1 MSVAD
6 DIAFVLSRAGFG
18 PTPAE
23 VVAARQSGYEATV
36 TALTSP
42 PGPDL
47 GASNAPVP
55 DIGPDPAPR
64 LGDLTPA
71 ERAVVDQGRGVQ
83 LRTLSRWWLDRLSV
97 ADHQATE
104 KLLFFWHGH
113 WATSVKKVLRPQLML
128 AQHLTLRSTFDFSAM
143 ANRMIADPALIFWL
157 DGELNTRA
165 APNENLARELME
177 LFTLGIGNY
186 TEQDVKEAGRA
197 LTGWRI
203 DYNGARAYPS
213 QAFHDPGTKTILGV
227 SQRFDAP
234 GLISL
239 LLRQEQCPRFIAARL
254 WYRYGSSVDPVPA
267 STQAKMVAAFPDTL
281 AMLRALLLD
290 DAFRASAGRQV
301 KQPIEWFVGAMR
313 QLSLRPAALP
323 DAALAEVLDGLE
335 LMGQLPFAPPSVGG
349 WPAGAAWLTA
359 GAAQARIAVAAAI
372 APFTG
377 AGSVT
382 VDELATLLAVGRW
395 SDRTK
400 AALSAVPDPRH
411 RLVIALASP
420 EYLVT

>member
-1 MSVAD
+1 MAD

-36 TALTSP
+36 TMLTSP

-55 DIGPDPAPR
+55 DIGPDPSPR
-64 LGDLTPA
+64 PGDLTPE

-83 LRTLSRWWLDRLSV
+83 LRTLTRWWLDRLTV

-128 AQHLTLRSTFDFSAM
+128 TQHLTLRSSLDFTAM

-157 DGELNTRA
+157 DGELNTSA

-177 LFTLGIGNY
+177 LFTLGVGNY
-186 TEQDVKEAGRA
+186 TEQDVKAAGRA

-213 QAFHDPGTKTILGV
+213 QAYHDAGAKTILGV
-227 SQRFDAP
+227 TQRFDAQ
-234 GLISL
+234 GLVNL
-239 LLRQEQCPRFIAARL
+239 LLQQERCPQFIAERL
-254 WYRYGSSVDPVPA
+254 WYRYGSSADPVPA
-267 STQAKMVAAFPDTL
+267 PTQAKMVAAFPDTT

-290 DAFRASAGRQV
+290 DAFRASAGKQV
-301 KQPIEWFVGAMR
+301 KQPVEWLVGAMR
-313 QLSLRPAALP
+313 QLSLRPAALT
-323 DAALAEVLDGLE
+323 DGTLSQVLDGLE
-335 LMGQLPFAPPSVGG
+335 LMGQVPFAPPSVGG

-372 APFTG
+372 APLAG
-377 AGSVT
+377 AGSLPA
-382 VDELATLLAVGRW
+382 DELAELLAVARW

-400 AALSAVPDPRH
+400 AALSAVTDPH
-411 RLVIALASP
+411 NRLVIALASP

>member
-1 MSVAD
+1 MAD
-6 DIAFVLSRAGFG
+6 DIALVLTRAGFG

-36 TALTSP
+36 NALTSP
-42 PGPDL
+42 PAPDL
-47 GASNAPVP
+47 GASNALVP
-55 DIGPDPAPR
+55 NLGPDPAPR
-64 LGDLTPA
+64 LGDLTPE
-71 ERAVVDQGRGVQ
+71 ERAVVDQKRGVQ
-83 LRTLSRWWLDRLSV
+83 LQTLTRWWLDRLTV
-97 ADHQATE
+97 ADHQTTE

-128 AQHLTLRSTFDFSAM
+128 TQHLTLRSSLDFTAM

-157 DGELNTRA
+157 DGELNTMG

-186 TEQDVKEAGRA
+186 SEDDVKAAGRA
-197 LTGWRI
+197 LTGWQI

-213 QAFHDPGTKTILGV
+213 QKNHDPGPKTILGAT
-227 SQRFDAP
+227 QRFDAA
-234 GLISL
+234 GLIDL
-239 LLRQEQCPRFIAARL
+239 LLHQEQCPRFIAARL
-254 WYRYGSSVDPVPA
+254 WYRYGSSVDPLPA
-267 STQAKMVAAFPDTL
+267 ATQAKMVAAFPDTM
-281 AMLRALLLD
+281 AMLRALLMD
-290 DAFRASAGRQV
+290 DAFKASAGRQV

-313 QLSLRPAALP
+313 QLSLRPATLS
-323 DAALAEVLDGLE
+323 DAAFSEVLDGLE

-359 GAAQARIAVAAAI
+359 GTAQARIAVAAVI
-372 APFTG
+372 APLAG
-377 AGSVT
+377 AGSLPA
-382 VDELATLLAVGRW
+382 DGLAELLAVGRW

-400 AALSAVPDPRH
+400 AALSAVSDPHH